1 MPPGDHYCIETVA
14 LSGVCYGIDIVAPS
28 SDHYGTTKV
37 APPSDHSHTKFGG
50 GHGPGGPPSGYAPAC
65 DGDGH
70 RRDPIRF
77 LIFVLESYP
86 TPALLEVVPTPSR
99 P

>member
-14 LSGVCYGIDIVAPS
+14 LSGVCYCIDIVAPS

-50 GHGPGGPPSGYAPAC
+50 GAWPRWACGPPSGYALLVTT
-65 DGDGH
+65 
-70 RRDPIRF
+70 RDIGGI
-77 LIFVLESYP
+77 L
-86 TPALLEVVPTPSR
+86 
-99 P
+99 